1 MKKLLAALALLALYA
16 FPAFAAQPGRAT
28 LLFTGDLMAHSPQ
41 LAVARR
47 KKGYDFAPSF
57 SAVRPIITAA
67 DLAVGNFETTL
78 GGGKGGYTGYPCFST
93 PDEFAD
99 ALKNAGF
106 DVLTTANNHCMDR
119 RFAGL
124 KRTSEQLQAKGFDT
138 CGTYA
143 ASDDR
148 ATVLVREV
156 NGVKI
161 ALLAWTYGTNGIPV
175 PGDKQWSVARLEA
188 ASEDMARA
196 RALSPDFIV
205 AMPHIGIEYA
215 LTPPKYVVSFVEKLL
230 KWGANAVIASH
241 PHVVQ
246 PLELRIPASGDAP
259 PALVAW
265 SMGNFI
271 SNQRPAPRDMGVIA
285 RLTLVKSG
293 DVTRIVSADAIPTWV
308 QVRTAQGA
316 RTSRVLPLTS
326 ALKKPGAFQISAA
339 DLKRLNEAHRD
350 FTSRV
355 LGAPVPLKNAKTAYA
370 LTASSA
376 DRFSTA
382 QFELREKRRRE
393 ALSADRRP
401 ASGKKPLRRH
411 HAPRRK
417 RTIEKIH
424 KEEL

>member
-1 MKKLLAALALLALYA
+1 M
-16 FPAFAAQPGRAT
+16 
-28 LLFTGDLMAHSPQ
+28 
-41 LAVARR
+41 
-47 KKGYDFAPSF
+47 
-57 SAVRPIITAA
+57 
-67 DLAVGNFETTL
+67 
-78 GGGKGGYTGYPCFST
+78 
-93 PDEFAD
+93 
-99 ALKNAGF
+99 
-106 DVLTTANNHCMDR
+106 
-119 RFAGL
+119 
-124 KRTSEQLQAKGFDT
+124 
-138 CGTYA
+138 
-143 ASDDR
+143 
-148 ATVLVREV
+148 
-156 NGVKI
+156 
-161 ALLAWTYGTNGIPV
+161 
-175 PGDKQWSVARLEA
+175 
-188 ASEDMARA
+188 
-196 RALSPDFIV
+196 
-205 AMPHIGIEYA
+205 
-215 LTPPKYVVSFVEKLL
+215 VSFVEKLL

-246 PLELRIPASGDAP
+246 PLELRIPTSGDAP

-376 DRFSTA
+376 DRYSTA

-411 HAPRRK
+411 PAPRRK